1 MEELLT
7 YPRDCK
13 INFTYPAMKYRLQNC
28 KNAGQT
34 LHQLLIDAG
43 IKVDQYKKLPQSH
56 KENNNY
62 CLSKKTGI
70 LIRAIAVRKLN
81 FKP

>member
-1 MEELLT
+1 
-7 YPRDCK
+7 
-13 INFTYPAMKYRLQNC
+13 MKYQLQNC

-56 KENNNY
+56 KDNNNY
-62 CLSKKTGI
+62 CLSKKTE
-70 LIRAIAVRKLN
+70 VY
-81 FKP
+81 